1 MDDALD
7 FSGFTA
13 IDEKPELDFSGFS
26 SMDASDL
33 DFSGFTEVADT
44 SRFDDPLYRVED
56 ADFDDWKEWSKDR
69 ADVSVEEG
77 IGILKDSFVDVAKS
91 IYEGAGEAK
100 RELALGNLETIQNS
114 IFEGLAQGTAELG
127 VLSNKVSQAAK
138 TKGLPRQ
145 FALQAS
151 MSMSDDDVDKL
162 QAQVSDFEDRLKFQV
177 FKKGKELDRLLYRA
191 KEGEEGLLSNLL
203 TSGEEVY
210 GLEDFNDKI
219 AKAVGDVADA
229 SSVLGPASM
238 GAKAVTSRLARG
250 GAKVAGAGASTVRGV
265 SDVAENI
272 SDAVR
277 TSDLGEL
284 VMDSAAPAVAAG
296 MAQASGVGPVGVLAS
311 AALGKPASK
320 ALVNT
325 AKSGS
330 EVLAEGSNT
339 LANILREGPSQQ
351 GVIERLA
358 KNRSLPE
365 KGRRFVGMFRPL
377 DPAIKV
383 ASDAAEGAAV
393 GAGVG
398 AGLGAL
404 SDGERGAFAGA
415 GSGGFLGGASSGVTS
430 MALRSAG
437 ALHSKLDTVGKA
449 ELEADI
455 AREGQRQAADNL
467 TPEQWNALSFDDRG
481 TVATARHILGEG
493 FDINVLSGEAFKQLG
508 FSEGVGGAYLPN
520 RKTILVD
527 ASDPN
532 FKQNFLHEFGH
543 ALYDSP
549 AINKGDI
556 ELELETLYGKRGL
569 NNLRR
574 DYAAKFVEARKGKA
588 TKADIDAQMQALY
601 QDDPNWITREVFA
614 ESVMDTLIDRNLNQ
628 LRKKGPMASLKR
640 AILKAKQEVLEKSG
654 FELTA
659 TGRSAIFGDKL
670 KMDKRLR
677 NRIESYTRD
686 LDSFYRD
693 TRAGRKARAKVNVYE
708 QTDHPASGFV
718 RKEDGT
724 AESHFAKIN
733 EKGRIVPKTSKEIKA
748 EMLQRQK
755 ELREFYNSMP
765 ALDVDNK
772 LLGLK
777 PHLNKPGKEVRGEII
792 PDSIKNLERMKLSR
806 PFIEA
811 AERAIQSGEIL
822 TSWNHK
828 IDSDKL
834 QSIKRRR
841 GNVEVELFEYLPY
854 EFFMAKRGNLSLRMI
869 DMDHVKAK
877 ADMWRERGKLSMWGN
892 DTGAF
897 LNDMKAYVT
906 AHSKGDRAETVMSP
920 KKRDAIT
927 AFFNLAN
934 PATKDLRRAWADGGE
949 PNIFKT
955 LRVERFQN
963 AEPTGQSFPFKQEL
977 ANANFSAPRSQMDAD
992 YMQAVQSGDEVAV
1005 RSMVDKA
1012 AKEAGYDSGMPVYH
1026 GTTHE
1031 FTVFDDSR
1039 ANLENNFG
1047 SGHYFS
1053 SEQYDASD
1061 NYLSTGADLTA
1072 RIEQLAERVEEDFGS
1087 YDEALEFAKKQMQ
1100 GGKERVIEAYL
1111 QPGNVAELGG
1121 DNPTRIDPMPM
1132 YDLDEMASQR
1142 PEIEKEVIEDG
1153 FVERT
1158 ADFELEVDQRLQ
1170 EWAEENGYY
1179 NENPH
1184 PLIEAVE
1191 EVSRELDDVQ
1201 GTDALMDIIYE
1212 EPYLHEVEDVLRE
1225 SVFPYAV
1232 DPESG
1237 GIVTGEAVRRVFEK
1251 MGFDSIKDH
1260 RVSEKFK
1267 NMGLYDGVY
1276 HHIVFNPNRIKSAD
1290 PITYDDSGNVIPLSK
1305 RFKASSD
1312 DIRFSAPRPLNNR
1325 GGFIAKTPS
1334 GHKAVRTSSRAGIR
1348 VYDPKGRRVGLM
1360 YDSLEAAEAALT
1372 DDED

>member
-1 MDDALD
+1 MDEALD

-26 SMDASDL
+26 PMEASDL
-33 DFSGFTEVADT
+33 DFSGFTEMADT

-77 IGILKDSFVDVAKS
+77 IGILKDSFIDVAKS

-138 TKGLPRQ
+138 TQGLPRQ

-151 MSMSDDDVDKL
+151 MSMDDTDVEGL
-162 QAQVSDFEDRLKFQV
+162 QSKISDFEDRLKFQV

-296 MAQASGVGPVGVLAS
+296 MAQASGVGPVGVLTS

-481 TVATARHILGEG
+481 TVATARHILGEA

-508 FSEGVGGAYLPN
+508 LSEGVGGAYLPN

-532 FKQNFLHEFGH
+532 FKQNFLHEFGE

-670 KMDKRLR
+670 KLDKRLR

-755 ELREFYNSMP
+755 DLREFYNSIP

-792 PDSIKNLERMKLSR
+792 PNSIKNLERMKLSR

-841 GNVEVELFEYLPY
+841 GNVEVELYEYLPY
-854 EFFMAKRGNLSLRMI
+854 EFFMAKKGNLSLRMI

-892 DTGAF
+892 DTGSF

-906 AHSKGDRAETVMSP
+906 AHSKGDRAETVISP

-927 AFFNLAN
+927 AFFDLAN

-949 PNIFKT
+949 PDIFKT

-963 AEPTGQSFPFKQEL
+963 AEPTGQSFPFKQDL
-977 ANANFSAPRSQMDAD
+977 ANANFSAPREGGITLDSII
-992 YMQAVQSGDEVAV
+992 
-1005 RSMVDKA
+1005 DKA
-1012 AKEAGYDSGMPVYH
+1012 DLNGVSLRVSEGNGGITLSKIVVPKQGRGK
-1026 GTTHE
+1026 G
-1031 FTVFDDSR
+1031 
-1039 ANLENNFG
+1039 LG
-1047 SGHYFS
+1047 SEVMRDLIKYA
-1053 SEQYDASD
+1053 DAT
-1061 NYLSTGADLTA
+1061 NQTIKLSPSK
-1072 RIEQLAERVEEDFGS
+1072 DFGGS
-1087 YDEALEFAKKQMQ
+1087 SV
-1100 GGKERVIEAYL
+1100 ERLKSFYK
-1111 QPGNVAELGG
+1111 
-1121 DNPTRIDPMPM
+1121 RF
-1132 YDLDEMASQR
+1132 
-1142 PEIEKEVIEDG
+1142 G
-1153 FVERT
+1153 FVENKGRNKDYAISESMYRPAEAPIET
-1158 ADFELEVDQRLQ
+1158 RFSAPRAMKNALKQDGELLTHRRQSLDLSKSDVVLFAKDGD
-1170 EWAEENGYY
+1170 NY
-1179 NENPH
+1179 NYGNN
-1184 PLIEAVE
+1184 AWV
-1191 EVSRELDDVQ
+1191 VTRELPPV
-1201 GTDALMDIIYE
+1201 G
-1212 EPYLHEVEDVLRE
+1212 EDVVEFTMEFYDIGKDEAYALLNPTSIVSDAGAWDDRSFVGSLWAAMEGGAVNESPGFLLDDGAVVLDRE
-1225 SVFPYAV
+1225 GA
-1232 DPESG
+1232 
-1237 GIVTGEAVRRVFEK
+1237 
-1251 MGFDSIKDH
+1251 
-1260 RVSEKFK
+1260 
-1267 NMGLYDGVY
+1267 GVK
-1276 HHIVFNPNRIKSAD
+1276 P
-1290 PITYDDSGNVIPLSK
+1290 
-1305 RFKASSD
+1305 SSD

-1360 YDSLEAAEAALT
+1360 YDSLEAAEADIAN
-1372 DDED
+1372 DED